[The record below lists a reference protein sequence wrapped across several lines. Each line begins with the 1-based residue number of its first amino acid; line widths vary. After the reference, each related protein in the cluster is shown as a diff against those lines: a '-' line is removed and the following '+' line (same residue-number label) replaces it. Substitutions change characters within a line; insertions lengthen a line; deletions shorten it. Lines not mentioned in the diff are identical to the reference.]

1 MNFLFFELQINSNTC
16 KTCVPKMEKIKFE
29 IECSYVGV
37 TVQPGCPLY
46 FCFYD
51 RVIFFVGLHFLKM
64 FIHSK
69 PPGRR
74 LVRFNTNIF
83 NPVLSHSSSSDI
95 YY

>member
-51 RVIFFVGLHFLKM
+51 RVIFFCWVTL
-64 FIHSK
+64 SK
-69 PPGRR
+69 NVYTFKASWKTLGE
-74 LVRFNTNIF
+74 V
-83 NPVLSHSSSSDI
+83 
-95 YY
+95 